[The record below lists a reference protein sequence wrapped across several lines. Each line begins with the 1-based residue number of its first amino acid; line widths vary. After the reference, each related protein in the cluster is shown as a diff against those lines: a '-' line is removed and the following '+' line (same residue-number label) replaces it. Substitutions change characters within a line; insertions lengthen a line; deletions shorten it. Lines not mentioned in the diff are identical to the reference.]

1 MNVDL
6 VDYLLDAMR
15 FQFAEIDTSSLQKLE
30 VMLQANL
37 GLVWA
42 EQAKRAHQQSEEAS
56 NG

>member
-15 FQFAEIDTSSLQKLE
+15 FQLAEIDSSSLQKLE
-30 VMLQANL
+30 AMLQTNL

-42 EQAKRAHQQSEEAS
+42 EQAKRSNPPVEVS

>member
-6 VDYLLDAMR
+6 VDYLMEAMR
-15 FQFAEIDTSSLQKLE
+15 FQLAEIDGASLQKLE
-30 VMLQANL
+30 SLLQTNL

-42 EQAKRAHQQSEEAS
+42 EQAKRASLAEEVS

>member
-6 VDYLLDAMR
+6 VDYLLEAMR
-15 FQFAEIDTSSLQKLE
+15 FQLAEIDTSSLQKLE
-30 VMLQANL
+30 LMLQMNL

-42 EQAKRAHQQSEEAS
+42 EQAKRTNQAVEEAS

>member
-6 VDYLLDAMR
+6 VDYLMDAMR
-15 FQFAEIDTSSLQKLE
+15 VQLAEIDSASLQKLE
-30 VMLQANL
+30 SMLQTNL

-42 EQAKRAHQQSEEAS
+42 EQAKRANQQSEEGS

>member
-15 FQFAEIDTSSLQKLE
+15 FQLAEIDTSSLQRLE
-30 VMLQANL
+30 AMLQMNL

-42 EQAKRAHQQSEEAS
+42 EQAKRANQQSEEAS